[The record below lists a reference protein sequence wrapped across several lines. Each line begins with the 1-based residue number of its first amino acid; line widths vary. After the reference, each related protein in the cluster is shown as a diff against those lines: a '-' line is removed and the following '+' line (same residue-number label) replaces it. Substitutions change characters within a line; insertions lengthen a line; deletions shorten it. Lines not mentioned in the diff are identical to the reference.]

1 MTNSLVPT
9 VTITL
14 DRERTMRMD
23 MNAFADFEAVT
34 HKSFMNGSLDLAN
47 LTSDD
52 MRALIWACLVQDDE
66 SLTQRDVGKML
77 HMGNLAAATNLIAEL
92 FTKAMPEPEEGSGDL
107 PLSVTPPSDSTGAP
121 SGRRRSTTSD

>member
-34 HKSFMNGSLDLAN
+34 HKSFMNGSLDMAS

-66 SLTQRDVGKML
+66 SLTQRDVGAML
-77 HMGNLAAATNLIAEL
+77 HIGNLPAATNAIASL
-92 FTKAMPEPEEGSGDL
+92 FTQAMPEPEEGSVDL
-107 PLSVTPPSDSTGAP
+107 PLSETPSGSTGAP